1 MKVMVIMMMV
11 MWYDNNDGDGND
23 EGDGKDDII
32 DADAGNNDGDVMMTI
47 AVII

>member
-11 MWYDNNDGDGND
+11 MWYDNNDGDG
-23 EGDGKDDII
+23 KDDSI